1 MAERPTLVDPPIE
14 ALLKKVGDSK
24 FTLVAVSALRA
35 RDINDYNSSFGSSKR
50 RPTPPQV
57 NILSNKSLSI
67 AMEELYEGKL
77 EFHRPT
83 AEELEVERAQAE
95 VAAAAQAE
103 LGAEASLGF
112 AEAEIKG
119 DITALINDLA
129 D

>member
-1 MAERPTLVDPPIE
+1 M
-14 ALLKKVGDSK
+14 
-24 FTLVAVSALRA
+24 
-35 RDINDYNSSFGSSKR
+35 
-50 RPTPPQV
+50 
-57 NILSNKSLSI
+57 SNKSLSI

-95 VAAAAQAE
+95 AAAAAQAE
-103 LGAEASLGF
+103 LGASTSIEFSDT
-112 AEAEIKG
+112 EIKG

>member
-14 ALLKKVGDSK
+14 SLLKKVGDSK

-95 VAAAAQAE
+95 AAAAAQAE
-103 LGAEASLGF
+103 AVAGVDSEF
-112 AEAEIKG
+112 AESGIKG
-119 DITALINDLA
+119 DITALINDLT

>member
-57 NILSNKSLSI
+57 NIMSNKSLSI

-77 EFHRPT
+77 EFPRPT

-95 VAAAAQAE
+95 AAAAAQSE
-103 LGAEASLGF
+103 LGTEAGDVF
-112 AEAEIKG
+112 GDAEIKG